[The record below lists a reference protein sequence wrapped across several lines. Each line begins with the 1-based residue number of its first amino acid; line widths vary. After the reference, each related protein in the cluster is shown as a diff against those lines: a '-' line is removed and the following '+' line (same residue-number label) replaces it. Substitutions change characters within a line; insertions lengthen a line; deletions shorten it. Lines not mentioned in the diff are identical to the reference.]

1 VLVSLA
7 YPSVKIDV
15 LLIDPFVSCH
25 EVSENDNSAMD
36 MIVKEWG
43 KVADRGN
50 CSVHLIH
57 HTRKSIGGE
66 AEVTTDSSRG
76 ASSQTDACRAV
87 RPINRMSEKEA
98 TATGVDNRRL
108 YFRVSHDKAN
118 LQPPVEKADWFKLVS
133 VDLGNGEMG
142 IPGDSIGVVTKW
154 ELPDALAGITGADFE
169 KVARAIRSGGWRHSP
184 QAKDWV
190 GKAVADAL
198 HLDFDNPTA
207 KARIKRMLGVWYAAK
222 SLMVVERDDDNRVSR
237 KFVEVAEDD

>member
-76 ASSQTDACRAV
+76 ASSQTDGA
-87 RPINRMSEKEA
+87 S
-98 TATGVDNRRL
+98 D
-108 YFRVSHDKAN
+108 
-118 LQPPVEKADWFKLVS
+118 QPYV
-133 VDLGNGEMG
+133 
-142 IPGDSIGVVTKW
+142 
-154 ELPDALAGITGADFE
+154 
-169 KVARAIRSGGWRHSP
+169 
-184 QAKDWV
+184 
-190 GKAVADAL
+190 
-198 HLDFDNPTA
+198 
-207 KARIKRMLGVWYAAK
+207 
-222 SLMVVERDDDNRVSR
+222 
-237 KFVEVAEDD
+237 